1 MSILSRWSRQ
11 PMHVKLI
18 TIASVYAII
27 FPLLLIL
34 SNLLN
39 WEGWS
44 FKILSLSNALEYD
57 PIIKSRITEPW
68 AIITYPFVH
77 NGIQHW
83 AFNMLVLWSVGELF
97 VRYHGDKPILSIFF
111 GGSVVGALS
120 YTLALTTLDY
130 FSVWPTAL
138 RLVGSSAGIYALCFA
153 LGLSQPKLH
162 IRLPLLGQVNFLII
176 ILITYALSVLL
187 GEHNWGG
194 IVAHLGGALYG
205 VVWGLVRAQGGR
217 DYPTQW
223 LAKLKIPKKRKEQA
237 LSISSSDKE
246 LERIITKLRHSGYKS
261 LSEDEKIYL
270 QKYKH

>member
-1 MSILSRWSRQ
+1 MSMLTRWSRQ

-44 FKILSLSNALEYD
+44 FKILALSNALEYD

-68 AIITYPFVH
+68 D
-77 NGIQHW
+77 
-83 AFNMLVLWSVGELF
+83 
-97 VRYHGDKPILSIFF
+97 RPILSIFF
-111 GGSVVGALS
+111 GGSIVGALS

-138 RLVGSSAGIYALCFA
+138 HLVGSSAGIYALCFA
-153 LGLSQPKLH
+153 LGLSQPKLR
-162 IRLPLLGQVNFLII
+162 IRLPLLGQVNFLVI

-246 LERIITKLRHSGYKS
+246 LERIITKLRHSGYTS